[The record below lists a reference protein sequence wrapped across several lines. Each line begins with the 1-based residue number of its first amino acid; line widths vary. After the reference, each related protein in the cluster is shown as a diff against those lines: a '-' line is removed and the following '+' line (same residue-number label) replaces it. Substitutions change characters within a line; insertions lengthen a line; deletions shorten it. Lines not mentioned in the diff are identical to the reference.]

1 MKNNS
6 RAIDIPNWKNIRK
19 KILKRDEDKCRI
31 CFKEYYLHVHH
42 IDYDRLNNKDSN
54 LVTLCEPCH
63 RAVHRQGYRPWN
75 EDYPAPWNKK
85 EIDEY
90 NQENCWNY

>member
-1 MKNNS
+1 MKNKNHIS
-6 RAIDIPNWKNIRK
+6 GIPGWQRIRK
-19 KILKRDEDKCRI
+19 KILKRDEEKCRI

-42 IDYDRLNNKDSN
+42 IDYDRKNNKDCN

-63 RAVHRQGYRPWN
+63 RAVHTQGYRPWN
-75 EDYPAPWNKK
+75 DDYPAPWNKK

-90 NQENCWNY
+90 NQENYIDW